1 MAIQIETYS
10 QDDFLQL
17 RTDWEQLQTG
27 KEMTYFQTWDW
38 NNMLLRGVPK
48 DSAHFE
54 TLFLLHL
61 IISIDYLLIVFQII
75 LPKDNCLL

>member
-27 KEMTYFQTWDW
+27 KEIRVIDFTRGDEPYKLALGGIRKI
-38 NNMLLRGVPK
+38 NNTVK
-48 DSAHFE
+48 F
-54 TLFLLHL
+54 
-61 IISIDYLLIVFQII
+61 YY
-75 LPKDNCLL
+75 K